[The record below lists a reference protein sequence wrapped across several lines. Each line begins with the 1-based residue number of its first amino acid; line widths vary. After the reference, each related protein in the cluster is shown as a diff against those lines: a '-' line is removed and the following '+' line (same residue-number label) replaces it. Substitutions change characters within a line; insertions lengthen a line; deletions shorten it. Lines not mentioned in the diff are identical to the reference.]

1 MQTQYNVL
9 NYRILLYF
17 HEYKFEIDIDKK
29 IVTEI
34 LTTNKKTKNNRTIT
48 WLKFIRIDP
57 DKENF
62 DIFRVINEIFRN
74 IKQLTKNTLMNK
86 ILKLLLR
93 LEFK

>member
-1 MQTQYNVL
+1 M
-9 NYRILLYF
+9 
-17 HEYKFEIDIDKK
+17 KK
-29 IVTEI
+29 IATEI
-34 LTTNKKTKNNRTIT
+34 LTMNKKTKNNRTIT

-74 IKQLTKNTLMNK
+74 IIQLTKKTLMNK
-86 ILKLLLR
+86 ILKILLR